1 MLFWILLTSPDIA
14 RISDDNAVNDA
25 PGGVASMMDR
35 GRATLG
41 AGPGVADP
49 LGTGSGQ
56 WEPAVIPRQYNGA
69 RWEQLPTGEYEL
81 RINHFRAL
89 IIDRGGWFQWE
100 LYRNDNELFGE
111 NNPIENGMGLTLPK
125 AQFAIELSI
134 HDRENR

>member
-49 LGTGSGQ
+49 LGTGPGQ
-56 WEPAVIPRQYNGA
+56 WEPAPGPA
-69 RWEQLPTGEYEL
+69 G
-81 RINHFRAL
+81 
-89 IIDRGGWFQWE
+89 RGGATMA
-100 LYRNDNELFGE
+100 RGRTPAAFGKKSQKSPHQ
-111 NNPIENGMGLTLPK
+111 NFLP
-125 AQFAIELSI
+125 FSRLS
-134 HDRENR
+134 HQNAKCPDF

>member
-1 MLFWILLTSPDIA
+1 M
-14 RISDDNAVNDA
+14 
-25 PGGVASMMDR
+25 
-35 GRATLG
+35 
-41 AGPGVADP
+41 
-49 LGTGSGQ
+49 
-56 WEPAVIPRQYNGA
+56 IPRIYNGA
-69 RWEQLPTGEYEL
+69 RWEQTPAGEYEL